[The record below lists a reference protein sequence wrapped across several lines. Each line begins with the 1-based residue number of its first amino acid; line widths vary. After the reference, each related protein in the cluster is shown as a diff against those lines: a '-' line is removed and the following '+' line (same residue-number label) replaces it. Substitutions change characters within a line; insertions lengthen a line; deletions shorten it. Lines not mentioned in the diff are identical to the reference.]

1 MHYTKAQAHISKKKG
16 PIIRLKPQQLCH
28 VGCETPTINYNF
40 YGGKKYRYFYA
51 ITSDVDDEISAGQIY
66 KVDTWTGEVIN
77 VRISLWDNI
86 PGLDILFSSNRNIHK
101 SLYRLCFW
109 ASDPLIERV

>member
-77 VRISLWDNI
+77 VRISLLDNVPNYLGSWGALSKRDTMI
-86 PGLDILFSSNRNIHK
+86 
-101 SLYRLCFW
+101 
-109 ASDPLIERV
+109 